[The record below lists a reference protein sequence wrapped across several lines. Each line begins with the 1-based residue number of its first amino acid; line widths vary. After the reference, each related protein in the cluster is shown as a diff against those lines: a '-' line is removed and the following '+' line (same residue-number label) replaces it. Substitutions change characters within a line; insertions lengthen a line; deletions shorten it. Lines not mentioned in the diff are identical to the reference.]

1 MGASGA
7 LLNNIYGGKIAPPR
21 GDFYMSETYFSQVFL
36 GYHIAPRRRFTFL
49 SRNLYFSPPPS
60 KLGIGISS

>member
-7 LLNNIYGGKIAPPR
+7 LLNKSPLGTL
-21 GDFYMSETYFSQVFL
+21 MSKTYFSEVFL